1 MKPIEFNKTAHDP
14 QIDFIKGLCIIF
26 VVWTHCMYR
35 EELRAILFPYW
46 GDTAVPLFLLIQ
58 VFHYFKKGTA
68 TRMPSPLK
76 LLRRIVWPF
85 VAMLAAMFLFQYF
98 LYYDATQGAFSL
110 SLYWDKRGPGSYY
123 IFVYL
128 EFALLLPL
136 LAPLFRRLSVGW
148 LFVLFLVLSQITETV
163 CSLTQCPDSIY
174 RITFFR
180 YIFLIFL
187 GYLLATR
194 GITLNWMTITLG
206 IVGML
211 FIFLF
216 SYAGVD
222 MQPLFC
228 TNLGNWPLCHWI
240 CYFYIASLFLGLLQ
254 WGYAKVSR
262 FRPLAAIIE
271 QAGIYSYQVY
281 LFQIFYYATVSML
294 IGRLLAPVESHA
306 VQRLLYIALSTVI
319 CLLPAMILYVN
330 RQRQTH

>member
-1 MKPIEFNKTAHDP
+1 MKPIQFHKTAHDP

-46 GDTAVPLFLLIQ
+46 GDTAVPIFLLIQ
-58 VFHYFKKGTA
+58 VFHYFKKGTE
-68 TRMPSPLK
+68 TRMPSPIK
-76 LLRRIVWPF
+76 LWKRIVWPF
-85 VAMLAAMFLFQYF
+85 LAMLAAMFLFQYL
-98 LYYDATQGAFSL
+98 LYYDVTQGAFSL

-123 IFVYL
+123 VFVYL

-187 GYLLATR
+187 GYLLATK
-194 GITLNWMTITLG
+194 GITLNWQTIILG
-206 IVGML
+206 IIGMV

-216 SYAGVD
+216 SYAGAD

-240 CYFYIASLFLGLLQ
+240 CYFYIACLFLGLLQ
-254 WGYAKVSR
+254 WVYAKAGH

-271 QAGIYSYQVY
+271 QIGVYSYQVY
-281 LFQIFYYATVSML
+281 LFQIFYYATISLLVS
-294 IGRLLAPVESHA
+294 RWLAPIESHA
-306 VQRLLYIALSTVI
+306 MQRLLYIALSTIV
-319 CLLPAMILYVN
+319 CVLPAMILYVN